1 MKRTDPLAKVVA
13 AFHRGGVRFIVMGV
27 WGANYYAKSGA
38 TLFATQ
44 DQDLF
49 LPLDP
54 DNLLRAW
61 QAGEA
66 AGLSLWVGDEPLDL
80 PRDLTL
86 ARAVVERR
94 AMTTATGDEGLQIDL
109 TLVMGK
115 LEFDVVWERRRTF
128 VVDDVEIPVARLAD
142 IVTSKANA
150 GREKD
155 RLFLATHAE
164 ALRNLIRQDDDPHG

>member
-1 MKRTDPLAKVVA
+1 MDPFASLLKALHQDA
-13 AFHRGGVRFIVMGV
+13 VRFMVIGV
-27 WGANYYAKSGA
+27 WGANYYARSGA
-38 TLFATQ
+38 TLFTKC
-44 DQDLF
+44 DRELF
-49 LPLDP
+49 LPIDP
-54 DNLLRAW
+54 ESLLRAW
-61 QAGEA
+61 QVCDAT
-66 AGLSLWVGDEPLDL
+66 GLSLWTGNEPLDL
-80 PRDLTL
+80 PRALTL

-109 TLVMGK
+109 TLVMG
-115 LEFDVVWERRRTF
+115 EFEVEVVWERRRTF

-164 ALRNLIRQDDDPHG
+164 ALRELVRQDDAPEG